1 LFFSSFFRVLLRLS
15 RFQSFGLS
23 KIMNAILCNPPMT
36 VPMTAPS
43 VTPDPQPTYY
53 RWALMAPLAAAPVWI
68 TLARTI
74 NNPIDTVS
82 ELVLVLAVAVSAFTD
97 GSSRKIY
104 NWITYPAIL
113 WGLGLN
119 LLGSIRPD
127 FNETLSLGAVGLPGS
142 LLGFLACGMITLFGY
157 RMSGGGAGDV
167 KLAAAIGALLG
178 LQAGVLAVAYSY
190 IFAAI
195 AILAWTAYK
204 FGPLKLLS
212 AGVRKVLS
220 IFMPNMIFAPS
231 EAESKLLLTPIPL
244 GPYFALGTLLVMVK
258 GLSL

>member
-1 LFFSSFFRVLLRLS
+1 
-15 RFQSFGLS
+15 
-23 KIMNAILCNPPMT
+23 MNALLCNPPMT
-36 VPMTAPS
+36 VPTPAPS
-43 VTPDPQPTYY
+43 VKTDPQPTYY

-82 ELVLVLAVAVSAFTD
+82 EMVLVLAVAVSAFTD
-97 GSSRKIY
+97 ATGRKIY

-113 WGLGLN
+113 WGLGIN

-127 FNETLSLGAVGLPGS
+127 LSDTLSLGAVGLSGS
-142 LLGFLACGMITLFGY
+142 LFGFLACGMITLFGY
-157 RMSGGGAGDV
+157 RMSGSGAGDV
-167 KLAAAIGALLG
+167 KLAAALGALLG

-190 IFAAI
+190 IFAAV

-204 FGPLKLLS
+204 FGPLKLFTAS
-212 AGVRKVLS
+212 VRKVLS
-220 IFMPNMIFAPS
+220 FFLPNMVFAPS
-231 EAESKLLLTPIPL
+231 ESESKLLLTPIPL